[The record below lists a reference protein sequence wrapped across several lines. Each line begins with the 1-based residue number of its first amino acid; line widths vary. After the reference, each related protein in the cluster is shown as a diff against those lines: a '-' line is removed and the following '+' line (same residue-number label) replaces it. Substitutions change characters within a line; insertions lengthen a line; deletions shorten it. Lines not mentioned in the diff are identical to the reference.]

1 MRDDRLWQ
9 AMKRAAVL
17 TVAAALL
24 FGAAGS
30 LFGAAEIGLNA
41 LNVST
46 GGTAHCG
53 PAKTDIDHPLL
64 IAISIL

>member
-30 LFGAAEIGLNA
+30 SFGAAEIGLNA
-41 LNVST
+41 LKRQYGRNRSLRAREN
-46 GGTAHCG
+46 GH
-53 PAKTDIDHPLL
+53 
-64 IAISIL
+64 